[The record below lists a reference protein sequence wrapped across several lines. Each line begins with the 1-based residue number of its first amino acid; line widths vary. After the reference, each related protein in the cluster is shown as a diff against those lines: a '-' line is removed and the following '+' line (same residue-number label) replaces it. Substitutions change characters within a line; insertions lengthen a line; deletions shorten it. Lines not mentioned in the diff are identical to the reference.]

1 MKTEYITRA
10 SGSKKSYVDNL
21 TKEIDAS
28 KVIAVIDMNN
38 LPSKELQGI
47 RKTVDSKLKL
57 RMAKKTLLKLA
68 LSKSK
73 IKNSEKLIEHLTGMP
88 ALVLFE
94 NDSFDLWN
102 LLKENMSESNAKAGQ
117 SAPFDI
123 IIPAGPTGFAPGPIL
138 GELGDVG
145 IKAGINAGKIEVK
158 QDSKVVSEGEE
169 INEKLAA
176 ILSRLGVK
184 PMKIGLNLI
193 ATLEDGTVYLRST
206 LDVDPE
212 EYVEKIK
219 SAYSDS
225 FKLALGT
232 NTVTSE
238 TATHMVRNSE
248 IDAIKLAYSQDI
260 LVEKTKSLLLA
271 KAEAEASSLK
281 KESDKE

>member
-1 MKTEYITRA
+1 
-10 SGSKKSYVDNL
+10 
-21 TKEIDAS
+21 
-28 KVIAVIDMNN
+28 
-38 LPSKELQGI
+38 
-47 RKTVDSKLKL
+47 
-57 RMAKKTLLKLA
+57 
-68 LSKSK
+68 
-73 IKNSEKLIEHLTGMP
+73 
-88 ALVLFE
+88 
-94 NDSFDLWN
+94 
-102 LLKENMSESNAKAGQ
+102 
-117 SAPFDI
+117 
-123 IIPAGPTGFAPGPIL
+123 
-138 GELGDVG
+138 
-145 IKAGINAGKIEVK
+145 
-158 QDSKVVSEGEE
+158 
-169 INEKLAA
+169 
-176 ILSRLGVK
+176 
-184 PMKIGLNLI
+184 MKIGLNLI

-281 KESDKE
+281 KEADKE